1 MKKLTKVQELAKK
14 MENNDTLITFGE
26 EALTFRKDDPRTK
39 EYKEKVEKEQKENR
53 EKLIEDDE
61 VSLFHG
67 INLSNEREVDES
79 REDYKYRLKTNKDLD
94 KIYKNLGREEAK
106 KQFPEGFK
114 QAIIYALEQ
123 QKKDKESPVEINND
137 KK

>member
-1 MKKLTKVQELAKK
+1 MQKLSKVQELAKK
-14 MENNDTLITFGE
+14 MENNDTLITFGK